1 MSFILLDTIT
11 SVLQILMGQ
20 TGSGKE
26 ASYWEQIYPLI
37 RMGVLFAVAG
47 YITSMLHN
55 KFQDLISYLKQRVL
69 TTLTISVDNSLFPIL
84 IEWLTKHPDL
94 RKTNNYLLLSRFV
107 SKNDYYTN
115 TDDESTVSIKKP
127 LLNDNLRRNKQGEMA
142 RLYFSIGYG
151 QHTFQYQNTNVWLD
165 YKQENSNNKVSV
177 RIGRYSESIKRET
190 LTFEV
195 YGKKKTF
202 FRDLILEVV
211 NLKKLIEKQ
220 ATTIYVMDQWA
231 ESWDKDTS
239 NTKPIKM
246 DFVIL
251 PEGNSDGIVDDC
263 KKFLKRQKVYER
275 LGIPFRRGYLFY
287 GPPGCGKTTTVR
299 ALAGELNIP
308 ICIMSL
314 SNGELNDD
322 GLLNLINKAP
332 RPCIMLLEDVDSCF
346 VQREA
351 SEKKDQNRV
360 SFSGLLNCLDG
371 IGSQEGRLF
380 FLTTNHIDRLS
391 PALIRPG
398 RVDQKIFFP
407 LAQKPQTERLF
418 LKFYKNET
426 KLAKQFAELI
436 PEEEISI
443 AMIQQHFLRYLQKP
457 KECIENYQ
465 ELLNELK
472 EVKKLEQLAKEEE
485 ERKKKEQEEK
495 KKKED
500 EEKKKKEEEEK
511 KKKKGEEE
519 KKKKE
524 DEEEKKKKEGEGKKK
539 KEEEEKKK
547 VEIQNNNDENLN
559 ANFQKE
565 KEKNN

>member
-1 MSFILLDTIT
+1 MLFILLDTIT

-20 TGSGKE
+20 TGQGKE

-55 KFQDLISYLKQRVL
+55 KFRDLIGYLKQRVL

-84 IEWLTKHPDL
+84 VEWLTKHPDL

-107 SKNDYYTN
+107 SKNEYYTN
-115 TDDESTVSIKKP
+115 TEDDSTVSIKNP
-127 LLNDNLRRNKQGEMA
+127 TFNDNLRRNGQGEIA

-177 RIGRYSESIKRET
+177 RMGKYSEIMKRET

-195 YGKKKTF
+195 YGKKKSF

-220 ATTIYVMDQWA
+220 ETTIYVMDQWA

-251 PEGNSDGIVDDC
+251 PEGTSDGLVDDC
-263 KKFLKRQKVYER
+263 KKFLKRQQVYER

-398 RVDQKIFFP
+398 RVDQKIYFP
-407 LAQKPQTERLF
+407 RAQKSQTKRLF

-426 KLAKQFAELI
+426 KLADQFAELI

-443 AMIQQHFLRYLQKP
+443 AMIQQHFLRYLHQP
-457 KECIENYQ
+457 KECIENHQ
-465 ELLNELK
+465 ELLEELK
-472 EVKKLEQLAKEEE
+472 EVKKLEKLVKEEE
-485 ERKKKEQEEK
+485 ERKKKEA
-495 KKKED
+495 

-511 KKKKGEEE
+511 KKKEEE
-519 KKKKE
+519 E
-524 DEEEKKKKEGEGKKK
+524 KKK

-547 VEIQNNNDENLN
+547 KEEGEEKKKKEEEEKKKNEDEIQNSKKDDENRNANDE
-559 ANFQKE
+559 KE

>member
-1 MSFILLDTIT
+1 MTLILLDTIT
-11 SVLQILMGQ
+11 SILQILMGQ
-20 TGSGKE
+20 NGSGKE
-26 ASYWEQIYPLI
+26 TSYWEQIYPLV
-37 RMGVLFAVAG
+37 RMGVLFALAG
-47 YITSMLHN
+47 YITSVLHN

-94 RKTNNYLLLSRFV
+94 RTTNNYLLLSRFV

-115 TDDESTVSIKKP
+115 TDDDSTVSIKKP
-127 LLNDNLRRNKQGEMA
+127 MLNDNLRRNKQGEMA

-151 QHTFQYQNTNVWLD
+151 QHTFQHQNTNVWLD

-177 RIGRYSESIKRET
+177 RMGRYSESIKRET

-195 YGKKKTF
+195 YGKRKTF

-220 ATTIYVMDQWA
+220 STTIYVMDQWA

-251 PEGNSDGIVDDC
+251 PEGTSDGLVDDC
-263 KKFLKRQKVYER
+263 KQFLKRQQVYER

-398 RVDQKIFFP
+398 RVDQKIYFP
-407 LAQKPQTERLF
+407 KAQKPQTEKLF

-426 KLAKQFAELI
+426 KLAKEFAEII

-443 AMIQQHFLRYLQKP
+443 AMIQQHFLRYLHKP
-457 KECIENYQ
+457 KECIENHQ
-465 ELLNELK
+465 ELLEELK
-472 EVKKLEQLAKEEE
+472 EVKKLEKLVKEEE
-485 ERKKKEQEEK
+485 ERKKKEA
-495 KKKED
+495 

-511 KKKKGEEE
+511 KKKEEDE

-524 DEEEKKKKEGEGKKK
+524 EDEKKKK

-547 VEIQNNNDENLN
+547 K
-559 ANFQKE
+559 KE
-565 KEKNN
+565 EEEKKKNEEEKTD